1 MKLPVPWQDPIA
13 ENAIS
18 IQNAEKVSIAKTGRN
33 ALNKNTCMLYSVY
46 ENILVWRVSP
56 YFQQLLDHEKLIDH
70 FIG

>member
-1 MKLPVPWQDPIA
+1 VKLPVPCQDPIA

-46 ENILVWRVSP
+46 ENILV
-56 YFQQLLDHEKLIDH
+56 
-70 FIG
+70 